1 MRKWAWFSLALLM
14 ILLDQ
19 LSKYWALVQ
28 LTMYQPVVVFPVLN
42 WTLAYNSGAAFS
54 FLHQAGEWHR
64 WLFAGFSAVM
74 SMVLFGAIW
83 LTESTKRV
91 QLLALSLILGGAVG
105 NLIDRVSMGYVI
117 DFIQVHYKNYYWPV
131 FNIADSVICI
141 GALLLLIDMFIFR
154 QSNQG

>member
-1 MRKWAWFSLALLM
+1 MRKWLWFSLALFM

-19 LSKYWALVQ
+19 LSKYWALIK
-28 LTMYQPVVVFPVLN
+28 LSIYHPVVVLPVLN

-64 WLFAGFSAVM
+64 WLFAGFSTVM
-74 SMVLFGAIW
+74 SVVLVGAIW

-105 NLIDRVSMGYVI
+105 NLIDRVSLGYVI

-131 FNIADSVICI
+131 FNVADSVICI
-141 GALLLLIDMFIFR
+141 GALLLLIDMFVFPKP
-154 QSNQG
+154 NHG